1 MVFHDA
7 PEAYR
12 AQEDV
17 FSSTTREK
25 SRGNDSRGEAAKN
38 PGFT

>member
-17 FSSTTREK
+17 LSSTLREK
-25 SRGNDSRGEAAKN
+25 PCGNDSREEVAKN